1 MIEEAAMSTS
11 QRILE
16 AAITCI
22 EKDGLE
28 NLTTR
33 RIAEEAG
40 TNIASINYYFRTKDR
55 LVAEALSMTLQHMLD
70 DIYTLIEKPSQRFMD
85 ALEEVFFYLIDGGLR
100 FPRIIMAHMYA
111 FLVEKNYDT
120 PAVGAMHKIFERLV
134 ERAVNELPGVKEQ
147 DIRMALSQ
155 VVASV
160 FFITLSPD
168 FFRPVSELDLEQPE
182 MPRRLAGYMTRV
194 FAQNLKMSGRSSP
207 T

>member
-1 MIEEAAMSTS
+1 MTEEETTSTS
-11 QRILE
+11 KRILE

-22 EKDGLE
+22 EKDGIE

-70 DIYTLIEKPSQRFMD
+70 DLYEWIDKPALSFID

-120 PAVGAMHKIFERLV
+120 PAVSAMHEIFERLV
-134 ERAVNELPGVKEQ
+134 KRAVNELPDVKEQ
-147 DIRMALSQ
+147 DVRTALSQ

-160 FFITLSPD
+160 FFFTLSPD
-168 FFRPVSELDLEQPE
+168 FFRPVSELDLSQPKMREQ
-182 MPRRLAGYMTRV
+182 LAGYMTRV
-194 FAQNLKMSGRSSP
+194 FLQNLKVPG
-207 T
+207 